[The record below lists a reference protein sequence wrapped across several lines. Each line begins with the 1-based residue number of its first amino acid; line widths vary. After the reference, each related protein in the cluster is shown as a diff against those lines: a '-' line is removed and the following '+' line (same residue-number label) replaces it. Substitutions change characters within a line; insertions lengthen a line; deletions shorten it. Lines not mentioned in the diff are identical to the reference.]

1 VDRKRYSADSW
12 VKLILIGAL
21 ALSLTGLTLVAIIRA
36 VTREDIDSGIMLEI
50 FNSFIGLF
58 GVVVGYV
65 LGSKRD

>member
-1 VDRKRYSADSW
+1 

-21 ALSLTGLTLVAIIRA
+21 ALSLTGLTLATIIRA

-50 FNSFIGLF
+50 INSFIGLF

-65 LGSKRD
+65 LGSRKD